1 MTKNMASPAPR
12 DLSAAARAFWS
23 DVMRD
28 FAIDDA
34 AGLRLLLTACQSL
47 DRMREAQA
55 LIKKHGILVKDRFGQ
70 LVRNPATTV
79 ERDAR
84 TAMLHALKALNLD
97 IAPPGKAGRPASGGH

>member
-1 MTKNMASPAPR
+1 MTAKNALKPTG
-12 DLSAAARAFWS
+12 LSAEAVRFWI
-23 DVMRD
+23 DVQAD
-28 FAIDDA
+28 YEVTDA
-34 AGLRLLLTACQSL
+34 AGLRLLHTACQSL
-47 DRMREAQA
+47 DRMRDAQR

-97 IAPPGKAGRPASGGH
+97 IAPTGKPSTKGGGRR